1 MKANLSIWGMYQY
14 NDTLFDDMYIPTQL
28 DRQTLVDN
36 ILLECNEMQILY
48 TNWSFLKSAIDAW
61 SKKSLPSWQKIANTL
76 ELEYNPIEN
85 YDRMESWT
93 DTARHTGTVTDQGT
107 GSESTTREDSG
118 EETKNTRD
126 EWTQTLEHEDEKNE
140 NLRTTRDT
148 EGTVTRD
155 QDTTEQTTR
164 SGESSLTHDGDTT
177 DTSSKTGSSSM
188 HRVATDT
195 ADDTTTETDANT
207 TTNSVNGF
215 NGTLSDQ
222 SMSPHDKSVTS
233 ATIQKLLDHDGTNE
247 YTDTGSSTE
256 AITAS
261 GTNDYTDES
270 ETSETANVTGALDY
284 TDTTDMNEV
293 TVGVNKYTDESS
305 DSMSGQD
312 EGTEGSTS
320 HLESEESRSRSDQ
333 NTRTNNLV
341 DTLEHTAR
349 IHGNIG
355 TVTAQMM
362 VTQQLELD
370 KINLYDIITNEF
382 KMKFCLNVYY

>member
-14 NDTLFDDMYIPTQL
+14 DDTLFDDMYIPTQL

-76 ELEYNPIEN
+76 ALEYNPIEN

-93 DTARHTGTVTDQGT
+93 DTARHTGTVIDQGT
-107 GSESTTREDSG
+107 GSETTSREDSG
-118 EETKNTRD
+118 SDTKSSRD
-126 EWTQTLEHEDEKNE
+126 EWTQTVEHDGDRSETISS
-140 NLRTTRDT
+140 TTETD
-148 EGTVTRD
+148 GTVSRD
-155 QDTTEQTTR
+155 QDFRETRTTTGEQTV
-164 SGESSLTHDGDTT
+164 THDGDTT
-177 DTSSKTGSSSM
+177 ETRSTTGSTSM
-188 HRVATDT
+188 HRVGTDT

-222 SMSPHDKSVTS
+222 TMTPHDKSVTS

-256 AITAS
+256 AVTGA
-261 GTNDYTDES
+261 GTNDFTDETERT
-270 ETSETANVTGALDY
+270 ETVTDSQDLDY
-284 TDTTDMNEV
+284 TDTTDMTETRSGTNTIEDD
-293 TVGVNKYTDESS
+293 YS
-305 DSMSGQD
+305 DSLSGQD
-312 EGTEGSTS
+312 EITEGVTT
-320 HLESEESRSRSDQ
+320 HLESEGSRSTTDQ

-341 DTLEHTAR
+341 DTFEHTAR